1 MAAFATG
8 PMLRVLTNPNLEQ
21 LARDVRPRRLRRASP
36 APTLPVGYR
45 GRYLRRLLAPR
56 RPVELVL
63 RSVIQQTYLAGAGTR
78 TVDALAEKVGATAA
92 DPQAV
97 AQEARDWDE
106 RVAAFFGRPLKEP
119 YRYLL
124 LTQTTALVRESGTVE
139 PFAVV
144 VAIGVTSEG
153 RRAVIGLAV
162 TPADQLHRLWQP
174 FFAELV
180 GRGLGDVEIVTS
192 DRLDSILP
200 AVAEQFP
207 EARWQRCREDFV
219 AEALRLV
226 PRAERPPVAAGLR
239 AVFVG
244 PDVAS
249 ALQALADL
257 RRRFEFG
264 YGELV
269 TRLEAP
275 VGELLAHYQ
284 VPAEHR
290 RIVSS
295 SRALAPLRRDLRRAA
310 RLVGIFPDR
319 LALRRLAGIIAQDS
333 SDEWIARRRHGHG
346 PRIRRQKV
354 AMPQLWETTPIA
366 RTAA

>member
-1 MAAFATG
+1 MAVVAAR
-8 PMLRVLTNPNLEQ
+8 PMLRVLTNPNLGE
-21 LARDVRPRRLRRASP
+21 LARDLAPRRLRRAIP
-36 APTLPVGYR
+36 APALPIGYR

-63 RSVIQQTYLAGAGTR
+63 RCVIQQTYLAGAGTR
-78 TVDALAEKVGATAA
+78 TIDALAEKVGATAA
-92 DPQAV
+92 DPESV
-97 AQEARDWDE
+97 EKEAREWDA
-106 RVAAFFGRPLKEP
+106 RVDAFLSRPLKEP

-124 LTQTTALVRESGTVE
+124 LTQTSALVRESGAVE

-144 VAIGVTSEG
+144 VAVGVTSEG

-162 TPADQLHRLWQP
+162 TPADQVYKLWHR
-174 FFAELV
+174 FFIELA
-180 GRGLGDVEIVTS
+180 GRGLRDVELVTS
-192 DRLDSILP
+192 DRLDAILP
-200 AVAEQFP
+200 AVAAQFP
-207 EARWQRCREDFV
+207 EARWQRYREDFV
-219 AEALRLV
+219 AEALRSV

-239 AVFVG
+239 AVFVE

-249 ALQALADL
+249 AVQALADL

-284 VPAEHR
+284 VPPEHR

-295 SRALAPLRRDLRRAA
+295 SRVLAPLRRELRRAA

-319 LALRRLAGIIAQDS
+319 LALRRLAGIIAQAS
-333 SDEWIARRRHGHG
+333 SDEWVARRRHGNWS
-346 PRIRRQKV
+346 RVRRTSV
-354 AMPQLWETTPIA
+354 ASQSGDVMAMAGW
-366 RTAA
+366 AA

>member
-1 MAAFATG
+1 VAAVAAR
-8 PMLRVLTNPNLEQ
+8 PMLRVLANQNLDE
-21 LARDVRPRRLRRASP
+21 LARDVRPRRLRRAEP

-45 GRYLRRLLAPR
+45 GRYLRRLLEPR

-92 DPQAV
+92 DPESV
-97 AQEARDWDE
+97 EKEARDWDE
-106 RVAAFFGRPLKEP
+106 RVDAFLGRPLKEP

-124 LTQTTALVRESGTVE
+124 LTQTTALVRESGTAE

-144 VAIGVTSEG
+144 VAIGVTGEG

-162 TPADQLHRLWQP
+162 TPADQLLRLWHP
-174 FFAELV
+174 FFADLA
-180 GRGLGDVEIVTS
+180 GRGLRDVELVMS
-192 DRLDSILP
+192 DRLDAILP

-219 AEALRLV
+219 AEALRSV
-226 PRAERPPVAAGLR
+226 PRGERPPVAAGLR
-239 AVFVG
+239 AVFVE

-264 YGELV
+264 YRELV
-269 TRLEAP
+269 ARLEAP

-284 VPAEHR
+284 VPPEHR

-295 SRALAPLRRDLRRAA
+295 SRALAPLRRELRRAA
-310 RLVGIFPDR
+310 KLVGIFPDR

-333 SDEWIARRRHGHG
+333 SDEWVARRRHGHWS
-346 PRIRRQKV
+346 RVRRTRV
-354 AMPQLWETTPIA
+354 ASQSGDAMAMAGW
-366 RTAA
+366 AA

>member
-1 MAAFATG
+1 VATIAAR
-8 PMLRVLTNPNLEQ
+8 PMLRVLTNPNLEE
-21 LARDVRPRRLRRASP
+21 LARDVHPRRLRRT
-36 APTLPVGYR
+36 APPPLPVGYR

-92 DPQAV
+92 DPQLV
-97 AQEARDWDE
+97 EKEARDWDE

-119 YRYLL
+119 YCYLL
-124 LTQTTALVRESGTVE
+124 LTQTTALVRESGSVE
-139 PFAVV
+139 AFAVV
-144 VAIGVTSEG
+144 VAVGVTREG
-153 RRAVIGLAV
+153 RRAAIGLAV
-162 TPADQLHRLWQP
+162 TPADQLHRLWRP
-174 FFAELV
+174 FFAELA
-180 GRGLGDVEIVTS
+180 GRGLRDVELVTS
-192 DRLDSILP
+192 DRLDALLP

-207 EARWQRCREDFV
+207 QARWQRCREDFV
-219 AEALRLV
+219 DEALRSV

-239 AVFVG
+239 AVFVE

-249 ALQALADL
+249 AIQALADL

-264 YGELV
+264 YRELV

-284 VPAEHR
+284 VPAEYR

-295 SRALAPLRRDLRRAA
+295 SRALAPLRRELRRAA

-333 SDEWIARRRHGHG
+333 SDEWVARRRHGRL
-346 PRIRRQKV
+346 PRRTDAAAQSAD
-354 AMPQLWETTPIA
+354 AMAMAGW
-366 RTAA
+366 AA